1 MIIDQKTGSGWWS
14 LILVMKSG
22 ACFWEPQVS
31 PRSPSIKSVF
41 ISWKSTSSASSASSL
56 GPGRLVLGG
65 SSRWYTFNGQT
76 SQASPQEG
84 AATIY
89 NKCLIAYLSVQ
100 TFTLLCGYYVTP
112 LHLNPILWS
121 FNFVAVYCCLSNAD
135 NMIEDVTTFFFNL
148 LNSKVKCLS

>member
-41 ISWKSTSSASSASSL
+41 ISWITSSSASSAPSSPSASSASSL
-56 GPGRLVLGG
+56 GPGWLAGL
-65 SSRWYTFNGQT
+65 SRWYTFYGQT

-121 FNFVAVYCCLSNAD
+121 FNLNIWWCRKFICNCCCCL
-135 NMIEDVTTFFFNL
+135 L
-148 LNSKVKCLS
+148 LFIKCR